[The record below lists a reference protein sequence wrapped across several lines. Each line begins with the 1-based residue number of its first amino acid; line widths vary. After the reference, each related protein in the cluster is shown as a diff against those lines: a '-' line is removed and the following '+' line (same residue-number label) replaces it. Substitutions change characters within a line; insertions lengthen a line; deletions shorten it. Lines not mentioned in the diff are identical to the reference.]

1 MIISILNC
9 KYNNY
14 LDKKTVLLK
23 SCEFS
28 LVVAMAERGATTK
41 EVISP
46 KPEVTA
52 AGGLAEQLKE
62 V

>member
-1 MIISILNC
+1 
-9 KYNNY
+9 
-14 LDKKTVLLK
+14 
-23 SCEFS
+23 
-28 LVVAMAERGATTK
+28 MAERGATTK